1 MKKLI
6 TCLSFALA
14 AVSVGYAAVTPLWMR
29 DARISPDGS
38 EIVFCYKGDIYKVS
52 AQGGTAVQLATQA
65 SYEANP
71 VWSPDGKQIA
81 FASDRNG
88 NFDLFIMSADGG
100 AARRLTYHSASE
112 IPSTFT
118 PDGKYVLFSA
128 SIQDPAP
135 SALFPTSAMTELY
148 RVPAEGGNTEQV
160 LGTPAEW
167 VCFDK
172 AGRNFL
178 YQDRKG
184 FEDEWRKHHT
194 SSITR
199 DIWLYDTQTGKHTN
213 LTNRDGE
220 DRNPVYAP
228 DGKSVYVL
236 SERNGGS
243 FNVYSFPLNAPQQV
257 KPVTTF
263 RTHPVR
269 FLSVSDKGTLCY
281 AYDGELYTQQPNSRP
296 QKVKVELVRDD
307 DKDIAS
313 FRFSQGATSACVSP
327 DGKQVAFIVRG
338 DVFVTS
344 TDYPTTK
351 QITNTPAGESGL
363 SFAPD
368 NRTLVYASERTG
380 NWQLY
385 MAKITRKEDPNF
397 PNATLI
403 EEEVLLP
410 SKTVERRYPQYSPDG
425 KEIAFIEDRNRLMVL
440 NLETKK
446 VRQVTDGSTW
456 YNTGGGFDYEW
467 SPDGKWFTLEFIGNR
482 HDPYSDIGIVSA
494 QGGAITNLTNSGYMS
509 GSPRW
514 VLDGNAVLFQTE
526 RYGMRA
532 HASWGSQQDVMLVFL
547 NQDAYDRYRLS
558 KEDFELL
565 KEFEK
570 EQKKAKEKDE
580 KKKDEKKKD
589 AGKDKKKDG
598 DKDGDNGK
606 SDKDKE
612 SKKEIVVELK
622 GIEDRIVRLT
632 PNSSDLGSAI
642 VSKDGEN
649 LYYFSAF
656 VGGYDLWKMNLRE
669 KETKR
674 LHKLNTGWVSLSMD
688 KDGNIFLLGSRNMQK
703 MDAKSDALKPI
714 SYQAEM
720 KMDLAAEREA
730 MFDHVYKQQQKRFYN
745 LNMHGVNWDEMSAAY
760 RKFLPHIDNNYD
772 FAELLSEWL
781 GELNVSHTGG
791 RYFANGKG
799 DVTSNLGLLF
809 DWEYRGKGMRIAE
822 VIEKGPFDHSRT
834 KVKEGCIIEK
844 INGQEISQENDI
856 TVLLNN
862 KAGKKTLI
870 SLYDPQSKERW
881 EEVVMPISGGRL
893 NGLLYNRWVKQRAA
907 EVEKWSNGRLGYVHI
922 QSMGDGSFRTVYSDI
937 LGKYNNCEGIV
948 IDTRFNGGGRLHED
962 IEILFSG
969 QKYFTQVVRGREAC
983 DMPSRRWNKPSIMLQ
998 CEANYSNAHGTP
1010 WVYKHRNI
1018 GKLVGMPVPGTMT
1031 SVSWETLQD
1040 PSLVF
1045 GIPIVGY
1052 RLADG
1057 SYLENSQLEPDIKVA
1072 NSPETVVKGEDTQ
1085 LKAAVDEL
1093 LKEID
1098 SKKK

>member
-1 MKKLI
+1 
-6 TCLSFALA
+6 
-14 AVSVGYAAVTPLWMR
+14 
-29 DARISPDGS
+29 
-38 EIVFCYKGDIYKVS
+38 
-52 AQGGTAVQLATQA
+52 
-65 SYEANP
+65 
-71 VWSPDGKQIA
+71 
-81 FASDRNG
+81 
-88 NFDLFIMSADGG
+88 
-100 AARRLTYHSASE
+100 
-112 IPSTFT
+112 
-118 PDGKYVLFSA
+118 
-128 SIQDPAP
+128 
-135 SALFPTSAMTELY
+135 
-148 RVPAEGGNTEQV
+148 
-160 LGTPAEW
+160 
-167 VCFDK
+167 
-172 AGRNFL
+172 
-178 YQDRKG
+178 
-184 FEDEWRKHHT
+184 
-194 SSITR
+194 
-199 DIWLYDTQTGKHTN
+199 
-213 LTNRDGE
+213 
-220 DRNPVYAP
+220 
-228 DGKSVYVL
+228 
-236 SERNGGS
+236 
-243 FNVYSFPLNAPQQV
+243 
-257 KPVTTF
+257 
-263 RTHPVR
+263 
-269 FLSVSDKGTLCY
+269 
-281 AYDGELYTQQPNSRP
+281 
-296 QKVKVELVRDD
+296 
-307 DKDIAS
+307 
-313 FRFSQGATSACVSP
+313 
-327 DGKQVAFIVRG
+327 
-338 DVFVTS
+338 
-344 TDYPTTK
+344 
-351 QITNTPAGESGL
+351 
-363 SFAPD
+363 
-368 NRTLVYASERTG
+368 
-380 NWQLY
+380 
-385 MAKITRKEDPNF
+385 
-397 PNATLI
+397 
-403 EEEVLLP
+403 
-410 SKTVERRYPQYSPDG
+410 
-425 KEIAFIEDRNRLMVL
+425 
-440 NLETKK
+440 
-446 VRQVTDGSTW
+446 
-456 YNTGGGFDYEW
+456 
-467 SPDGKWFTLEFIGNR
+467 
-482 HDPYSDIGIVSA
+482 
-494 QGGAITNLTNSGYMS
+494 MS

-589 AGKDKKKDG
+589 TGKDKKKDG

-656 VGGYDLWKMNLRE
+656 EGGYDLWKMNLRE